1 MRAHCVLSLLERL
14 VDEDELPG
22 VELLAW
28 GMEELAEEA
37 AEIVAPLPGDKVQ
50 FFPRP
55 ATAVQ
60 GILYLPTL
68 VTLFVEDEGKEL
80 NSPLLP
86 EQIRLVHHDDAEKRK
101 RGRRARAPWA
111 CGASQAPGTQRNSL
125 TLDLTIVASM
135 TPKSCVQAAAEP

>member
-60 GILYLPTL
+60 GILYLHINSTL

-111 CGASQAPGTQRNSL
+111 CGASQAPGTQHVLVSPS
-125 TLDLTIVASM
+125 TS
-135 TPKSCVQAAAEP
+135 PKSPR